1 MNLVDSS
8 DRCAQQNEFP
18 SKTFNLESIW
28 DDSFSSNIVE
38 NSTFTTIYY
47 FFLMGIKN

>member
-1 MNLVDSS
+1 MNFLV
-8 DRCAQQNEFP
+8 
-18 SKTFNLESIW
+18 KLINLESIW